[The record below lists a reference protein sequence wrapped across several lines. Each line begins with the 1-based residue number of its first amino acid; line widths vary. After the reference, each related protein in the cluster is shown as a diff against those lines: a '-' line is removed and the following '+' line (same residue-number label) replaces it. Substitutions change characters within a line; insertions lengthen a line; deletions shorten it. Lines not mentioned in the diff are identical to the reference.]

1 MGDEVASQKHL
12 ADTAGSGLSGSA
24 DASLAFHLS
33 RRTSVALVTVHISG
47 HNAGRKG
54 HGPSQNPF
62 AAGSSYAFEWE
73 SARAAGAASRTL
85 FLTSEECNE

>member
-1 MGDEVASQKHL
+1 MGKEVASQKHL

-33 RRTSVALVTVHISG
+33 RRTSVAMVTVHISG
-47 HNAGRKG
+47 YKAGRKG
-54 HGPSQNPF
+54 HGASQNPF
-62 AAGSSYAFEWE
+62 PAGNAYRHEWE

-85 FLTSEECNE
+85 LLSQEVSQ